1 MFKRYQFFTN
11 DNKVSKGLV
20 QVNVKDAHVALQNK
34 ITWTTKFGKRR
45 HEWEKSCIEYEMPLR
60 KLKTLLKTRFAYKVI
75 MFKET
80 LEFKETI
87 ITCYGR

>member
-1 MFKRYQFFTN
+1 
-11 DNKVSKGLV
+11 V

-34 ITWTTKFGKRR
+34 ITWTKKFGKGR
-45 HEWEKSCIEYEMPLR
+45 HEWEKSCTECEMPLR
-60 KLKTLLKTRFAYKVI
+60 KLKTPIKTRFSSKAI
-75 MFKET
+75 MFEET